1 MVQTV
6 SLGHCVGVCVMKV
19 MWAAGDAYTAA
30 RVLDGGGGRGDGVN
44 CDEAKWVQCCTDR
57 VSTADRVLVFCF

>member
-1 MVQTV
+1 
-6 SLGHCVGVCVMKV
+6 MKV